1 MFRILLVSDLGNN
14 IGLGH
19 YSRAKIL
26 KKDIIN
32 CFKKKV
38 QLTNLFISEE
48 KKKFIKTEKK
58 ENLENKLFEILRTK
72 KINKLIFNVSRFLE
86 PELYNLI
93 KALSQKKNLE
103 LYAIDGFIKKSF
115 FFKRIWIPN
124 IALKQKTFDKK
135 KIKLGWDKILI
146 DPKVE
151 KKNKEKE

>member
-93 KALSQKKNLE
+93 KALSQKKKFRALRN
-103 LYAIDGFIKKSF
+103 
-115 FFKRIWIPN
+115 RWIH
-124 IALKQKTFDKK
+124 KK
-135 KIKLGWDKILI
+135 KFFLQ
-146 DPKVE
+146 
-151 KKNKEKE
+151 KNLDT